1 MNMTKQHTG
10 LLASSGQPLI
20 GVLDAD
26 LHQVRYF
33 TTEEEADAALAAD
46 AVTDAL
52 SLAGAWR
59 DLEWEAVVSDLDRLR
74 HESKPTPPLS
84 L

>member
-1 MNMTKQHTG
+1 MTKQQTG
-10 LLASSGQPLI
+10 LSTTSSQPLI

-26 LHQVRYF
+26 LHQVHYF
-33 TTEEEADAALAAD
+33 TTEEEADAALAVD

-52 SLAGAWR
+52 SLAGVWR
-59 DLEWEAVVSDLDRLR
+59 DLEWEAVVGDLDRLR
-74 HESKPTPPLS
+74 HESNPTPPIS

>member
-1 MNMTKQHTG
+1 MTKQLTG
-10 LLASSGQPLI
+10 LLATSSQPLI

-26 LHQVRYF
+26 LHHVRYF

-52 SLAGAWR
+52 SLAGVWR
-59 DLEWEAVVSDLDRLR
+59 DLDWEVVVGDLDRLR
-74 HESKPTPPLS
+74 HESKPTPPVS

>member
-1 MNMTKQHTG
+1 MTKQTG
-10 LLASSGQPLI
+10 LLATSSQPLI

-46 AVTDAL
+46 TVTDAL
-52 SLAGAWR
+52 PLAGAWR
-59 DLEWEAVVSDLDRLR
+59 DLDWEAVVSDLDRLR
-74 HESKPTPPLS
+74 HESKLTPPLS

>member
-1 MNMTKQHTG
+1 MTKQQTG
-10 LLASSGQPLI
+10 LLASSSQPLI
-20 GVLDAD
+20 GVLDTD
-26 LHQVRYF
+26 LHKVHYF

-59 DLEWEAVVSDLDRLR
+59 DLEWEAVVDDLDHLR
-74 HESKPTPPLS
+74 HESKPTPPVS

>member
-1 MNMTKQHTG
+1 MTKQHIS
-10 LLASSGQPLI
+10 LLASSDQPLI

-33 TTEEEADAALAAD
+33 TTEEEADAALAA
-46 AVTDAL
+46 AVADAL
-52 SLAGAWR
+52 SLAGVWR
-59 DLEWEAVVSDLDRLR
+59 DLDWEAVEEDLDRLR
-74 HESKPTPPLS
+74 HESQPTPPLS

>member
-1 MNMTKQHTG
+1 MTKQQTG
-10 LLASSGQPLI
+10 LSATSSQPLI

-33 TTEEEADAALAAD
+33 TTEEDADAALAAD

-59 DLEWEAVVSDLDRLR
+59 DLAWEAVVSDLDRLR
-74 HESKPTPPLS
+74 HESQPTPPVS

>member
-1 MNMTKQHTG
+1 MNMTKQQAG
-10 LLASSGQPLI
+10 LLATSSQPLI

-74 HESKPTPPLS
+74 HESKPTPPVS

>member
-1 MNMTKQHTG
+1 MTKQQTS
-10 LLASSGQPLI
+10 LFISSDQPLI

-59 DLEWEAVVSDLDRLR
+59 DLEWEAVVNDLDRLR
-74 HESKPTPPLS
+74 HESKPTPPIS

>member
-1 MNMTKQHTG
+1 MTKQTG
-10 LLASSGQPLI
+10 LLATSSQPLI

-59 DLEWEAVVSDLDRLR
+59 DLEWEAVVDDLDRLR

>member
-1 MNMTKQHTG
+1 MTKQQTG
-10 LLASSGQPLI
+10 LLATSSQPLI
-20 GVLDAD
+20 GMLDAD

-59 DLEWEAVVSDLDRLR
+59 DLKWEAVVDDLDRLR
-74 HESKPTPPLS
+74 HESKPTPPVS

>member
-1 MNMTKQHTG
+1 MTKQQTS
-10 LLASSGQPLI
+10 LFISSDQPLI

-26 LHQVRYF
+26 LHQVHYF
-33 TTEEEADAALAAD
+33 TAEEDADAALAAD

>member
-1 MNMTKQHTG
+1 MTKQLTG
-10 LLASSGQPLI
+10 LLASSSQPLI

-26 LHQVRYF
+26 HHQVRYF
-33 TTEEEADAALAAD
+33 TTEEEADAVLAAD

-59 DLEWEAVVSDLDRLR
+59 DLEWEAVVRDLDRLR
-74 HESKPTPPLS
+74 HESQPTPPLS

>member
-1 MNMTKQHTG
+1 MPVA
-10 LLASSGQPLI
+10 LF

-33 TTEEEADAALAAD
+33 IAEEDADAALAAD

>member
-1 MNMTKQHTG
+1 MTKQQTG
-10 LLASSGQPLI
+10 LLATSSQPLI

-52 SLAGAWR
+52 SLAGVWR

-74 HESKPTPPLS
+74 HESKPTPPLA